1 MTIERRQYPDI
12 APAGPTYSRGVKA
25 DNLLFISGC
34 TARGAE
40 AQGKRLMEQ
49 LQVTFERVTG
59 VVKAEGGTPGHIVKI
74 TTFVTSIA
82 DWQANPEEQH
92 ALFARY
98 FEEQYPANSL
108 IEITALAEPGLDVEI
123 EAIAVLPAPA

>member
-1 MTIERRQYPDI
+1 MATERRQCPDI

-34 TARGAE
+34 TARGTE
-40 AQGKRLMEQ
+40 AQGKGLMEQ
-49 LQVTFERVTG
+49 LQVTLERVTG

-82 DWQANPEEQH
+82 EWQANQEEQH

-98 FEEQYPANSL
+98 FEEQYPANLL